1 MKKRGNRRAGYTL
14 VELIVSFALIGI
26 FLVAA
31 STVIGSFLRIQARVS
46 AQADAQTLSDTLLNT
61 ISEPLVSM
69 RYNEDKWSIEEGSIQ
84 FQDKE
89 GRIVKIR
96 AEDGS
101 WQIDDGKMSE
111 ELTQYFEE
119 LSVNEDVRLLS
130 KQTDEAMDAA
140 MEQDE
145 ALKERVEFMKQG
157 ASYMQEE
164 SEPAASNP

>member
-69 RYNEDKWSIEEGSIQ
+69 RYNEDKWSIEEGSVQ

-101 WQIDDGKMSE
+101 LVFDYVENVSTPGAVRPLAEKVYMGNEIT
-111 ELTQYFEE
+111 ELKF
-119 LSVNEDVRLLS
+119 S
-130 KQTDEAMDAA
+130 
-140 MEQDE
+140 QDE
-145 ALKERVEFMKQG
+145 ANITIRLTLQNQNGFIWEDGRTIRCYNWKK
-157 ASYMQEE
+157 
-164 SEPAASNP
+164 

>member
-14 VELIVSFALIGI
+14 AELIVSFALIGI

-84 FQDKE
+84 F
-89 GRIVKIR
+89 
-96 AEDGS
+96 
-101 WQIDDGKMSE
+101 
-111 ELTQYFEE
+111 
-119 LSVNEDVRLLS
+119 
-130 KQTDEAMDAA
+130 
-140 MEQDE
+140 
-145 ALKERVEFMKQG
+145 
-157 ASYMQEE
+157 
-164 SEPAASNP
+164 